1 MFFCQQKK
9 PDKVIGFTQSSCPAF
24 HLLPSDED
32 YKTLPFVISLQR
44 WDKGLEYASFELD
57 FMKYPYIILSGL
69 LALWFLMKS
78 NLEAGRRAMHGF
90 YIIAAVTG

>member
-1 MFFCQQKK
+1 MFGFMVIIHVFFCQQKK

-57 FMKYPYIILSGL
+57 FMKYLYIILSGL
-69 LALWFLMKS
+69 LALWF
-78 NLEAGRRAMHGF
+78 
-90 YIIAAVTG
+90 

>member
-1 MFFCQQKK
+1 MIGFTQSSCPAFHLLPSDEDYKTLPFEQKK

-69 LALWFLMKS
+69 PALWF
-78 NLEAGRRAMHGF
+78 
-90 YIIAAVTG
+90 

>member
-1 MFFCQQKK
+1 MVIIHVFFCQQKK

-44 WDKGLEYASFELD
+44 WDKGLEYASFEFGFHVFLVKSCI
-57 FMKYPYIILSGL
+57 FA
-69 LALWFLMKS
+69 ALNRKSLNRCCDRIKS
-78 NLEAGRRAMHGF
+78 NRNEKD
-90 YIIAAVTG
+90 